1 MNHLVGDR
9 KAQRISSY
17 APVAYTVLLS
27 LPLVAAASDDEAT
40 PEWSV
45 SASRVH
51 QVHSDL
57 DSGGEAG
64 VVYNRITASMSTQ
77 ANEKLR
83 VGADVRLEQQEWE
96 FDNANAF
103 GAEEP
108 WDDVRSANAS
118 VNFQYAIR
126 PQWLISFSPTVQ
138 VAAESG
144 ADTGDALTYGAGL
157 VGLRE
162 FAPDRHFGLGFAVY
176 RDLEKTRVLP
186 LVAFSWRFNDR
197 LTLRNPLPTGPA
209 GGGGVEL
216 AYALNDDWT
225 VAGGAGYRMNRFR
238 LDDEGPYG
246 DAVVESR
253 GAPVFA
259 RLSYK
264 NSLGLR
270 LDAYAGV
277 LVAGELRIEEIAGAP
292 DITEDYDGTAPI
304 FGVSFHL
311 PLGQEK
317 R

>member
-1 MNHLVGDR
+1 MNHSVGDR
-9 KAQRISSY
+9 KAQRSSKY
-17 APVAYTVLLS
+17 APVAYATLLY
-27 LPLVAAASDDEAT
+27 LPLAAAASDDETT

-64 VVYNRITASMSTQ
+64 VIYNRIAASMSTQ
-77 ANEKLR
+77 ASEKLR

-96 FDNANAF
+96 FDDANVF

-108 WDDVRSANAS
+108 WDDVRSANLS
-118 VNFQYAIR
+118 LHFQYALR
-126 PQWLISFSPTVQ
+126 PQWLISLSPTVQ
-138 VAAESG
+138 VAAEGG

-176 RDLEKTRVLP
+176 RDIDTTRVLP
-186 LVAFSWRFNDR
+186 LVAFSWRFTDR

-216 AYALNDDWT
+216 AYALNDGWT

-246 DAVVESR
+246 DAIAESR

-264 NSLGLR
+264 NSHGVR

-277 LVAGELRIEEIAGAP
+277 LVAGELRIEEIAGAAN
-292 DITEDYDGTAPI
+292 ITEDYDGTAPI

-311 PLGQEK
+311 PL
-317 R
+317 